1 MINDPWSLIC
11 EISLWA
17 WIGAAIGFILRS
29 FPSRDGFNNRAAVVW
44 GGCLIFLYTLWIAG
58 MLKV

>member
-1 MINDPWSLIC
+1 MINDPWSIMC

-17 WIGAAIGFILRS
+17 WIGAVIGFILRS
-29 FPSRDGFNNRAAVVW
+29 FPSRDVFNARAAAVW
-44 GGCLIFLYTLWIAG
+44 GGCLIFFYTLWIAG